1 MLYIHDKIP
10 KIKPPQVSMSDKDFF
25 LRGMS
30 DKDFNLAN
38 KPKHRCIL
46 QTTITLFMIIL
57 QNNKKK

>member
-10 KIKPPQVSMSDKDFF
+10 KIKPPQVSMSE
-25 LRGMS
+25 
-30 DKDFNLAN
+30 KDFNLAN

-46 QTTITLFMIIL
+46 QTTITMFMIIL